1 MPDSPIS
8 TVANEL
14 VEALRSP
21 NAPRELRLFAA
32 RGLLPVERS
41 DRIRALLAV
50 LPDSDEEIAAEARKT
65 VAGLPPDDLSRF
77 LEDSDPTEKELE
89 VISLY
94 SEDPFVLERVVRHRH
109 ASDDTL
115 RRMAATVSGAPQDAL
130 IVNQV
135 RLLRSPDL
143 IDALLQ
149 NPTLTIDGKRRLNE
163 LQEEFFEKNRRRKE
177 QDRLAQEAEEQR
189 LLDEAA
195 SAAQREEERAA
206 GGEEGPQPPSEVTEE
221 DFKRAGLGEIYKRIT
236 VMTVKEKVDLAQKGT
251 KEERR
256 ILIGDMNRMVSMAVL
271 RCEAIT
277 LTELEQICSMRH
289 LAVEL
294 YREIAATREWIRKP
308 KIQLAMVFN
317 PAVPLSI
324 TLPLIKYLGMRDL
337 RKVMLDRNLAEAVR
351 TSARKLLQEK
361 RGG

>member
-14 VEALRSP
+14 VEALRGP
-21 NAPRELRLFAA
+21 DAPRELRLFAA
-32 RGLLPVERS
+32 RGMLPVERS

-50 LPDSDEEIAAEARKT
+50 LPDPDEEISAEARKT
-65 VAGLPPDDLSRF
+65 FGGLPPDDLSGF
-77 LEDSDPTEKELE
+77 LEDSDPTETELE
-89 VISLY
+89 IVSRY
-94 SEDPFVLERVVRHRH
+94 SEDPFVLERVIRHRH
-109 ASDDTL
+109 VSDETL
-115 RRMAATVSGAPQDAL
+115 RRLAATVSGAPQDAL

-135 RLLRSPDL
+135 RLLRTPDL

-149 NPTLTIDGKRRLNE
+149 NPTLTLDGKRRLLE
-163 LQEEFFEKNRRRKE
+163 LNEEFFEKERRRRE
-177 QDRLAQEAEEQR
+177 QERLDHEAEEQR
-189 LLDEAA
+189 LRDEAA
-195 SAAQREEERAA
+195 SESRRKEEAAAEGEQGEELPSEGAEEELK
-206 GGEEGPQPPSEVTEE
+206 G
-221 DFKRAGLGEIYKRIT
+221 AGLGEIYKRIA
-236 VMTVKEKVDLAQKGT
+236 VMTVKEKVELAQKGT

-256 ILIGDMNRMVSMAVL
+256 ILIGDVNKLVSMAVL
-271 RCEAIT
+271 HCEAIT
-277 LTELEQICSMRH
+277 MAELEQICSMRH

-294 YREIAATREWIRKP
+294 YQEIAATREWMRKP
-308 KIQLAMVFN
+308 KIQLAMVNN

-351 TSARKLLQEK
+351 TAARKLLHEK